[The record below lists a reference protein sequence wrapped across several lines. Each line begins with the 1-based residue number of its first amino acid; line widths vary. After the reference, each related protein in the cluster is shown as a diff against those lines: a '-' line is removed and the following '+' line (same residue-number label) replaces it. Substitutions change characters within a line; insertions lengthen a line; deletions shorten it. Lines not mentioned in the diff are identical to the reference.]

1 MPLSEGDMGPSDLTV
16 PFATDATRRRP
27 APYAAERL
35 YVKTLLKL
43 VAGLLE
49 AVSESDEVV
58 AAEVAGL
65 PDGLVAEMSVFG
77 APDVGLRVQVRGR
90 RLVAR
95 DFEGAGDE
103 AAPRIEIVFKHIT
116 NAFLVFSFQEGTAV
130 AFAHGR
136 MVIEGDLAHA
146 MRLVRCLDRCETIVL
161 PKLIAERAVKTLR
174 ELPLAEQLP
183 LAARTLGGLA
193 RVLVKG
199 VR

>member
-1 MPLSEGDMGPSDLTV
+1 MGTSAPI

-27 APYAAERL
+27 EPYAAQRL
-35 YVKTLLKL
+35 YVKTLLRV

-49 AVSESDEVV
+49 AVSETDEVV

-77 APDVGLRVQVRGR
+77 MPDVGLRVQVHGR
-90 RLVAR
+90 RLQAL
-95 DFEGAGDE
+95 DWEGASDE
-103 AAPRIEIVFKHIT
+103 AKPHLEIVFKHIT

-136 MVIEGDLAHA
+136 MSVEGELAYA

-161 PKLIAERAVKTLR
+161 PRPIAKRAVKTVR
-174 ELPLAEQLP
+174 ELSLAEQLP
-183 LAARTLGGLA
+183 LAVRTLGGLA
-193 RVLVKG
+193 RGLVKG
-199 VR
+199 MR

>member
-1 MPLSEGDMGPSDLTV
+1 MGPSEPSV
-16 PFATDATRRRP
+16 PFATDATARRP

-49 AVSESDEVV
+49 AVSETDEQV

-65 PDGLVAEMSVFG
+65 PDGLLAEMSVFG

-95 DFEGAGDE
+95 DFEGASDE
-103 AAPRIEIVFKHIT
+103 QAPRIEIVFKHIT

-130 AFAHGR
+130 AFARGR
-136 MVIEGDLAHA
+136 MVVEGDLAHA

-161 PKLIAERAVKTLR
+161 PKLVAERAVKTVR

-199 VR
+199 IR